1 MRPLLPRPEPSAP
14 GGPFSPAGRAGLL
27 LASLLAMTPA
37 EAAPARVSSL
47 NLCADELVLRLLPPE
62 QVASIT
68 FLGADPRLST
78 VAERAA
84 GVAINHGLAE
94 EILRDRPDLVV
105 TGRYTTRITAAF
117 LRRLGMPVAEVGAP
131 ADMNAVRAEIRSLA
145 AALGVPERGEALVAE
160 TDAALAAVSPAP
172 IAGPRL
178 KAIVLN
184 PNGATVGRG
193 SLVDSMITRA
203 GLDNLAADMGME
215 SYGRLPLETV
225 LLAGAD
231 ILIVDAERDGP
242 PALATELLKHPA
254 LTALGSRVTIVSVP
268 GRLWT
273 CGGPQLAE
281 AVARLA
287 AAARARAASR
297 RERP

>member
-1 MRPLLPRPEPSAP
+1 MRPLPPRLARPAP
-14 GGPFSPAGRAGLL
+14 GGRLYPAGLVLAAL
-27 LASLLAMTPA
+27 LAGTPA
-37 EAAPARVSSL
+37 AAAPLRVSSL

-78 VAERAA
+78 VAGRAA
-84 GVAINHGLAE
+84 GVAINHGRAE

-105 TGRYTTRITAAF
+105 TGRYTTRITSAF
-117 LRRLGMPVAEVGAP
+117 LKRLGFPVAEVGAP
-131 ADMNAVRAEIRSLA
+131 ADMDAVRAEIRDLA
-145 AALGVPERGEALVAE
+145 AALGVPDRGEALVAE
-160 TDAALAAVSPAP
+160 TDAALAAVPPAP
-172 IAGPRL
+172 VAGRRP

-193 SLVDSMITRA
+193 SLVDAMMTRA
-203 GLDNLAADMGME
+203 GLDNLAADMGLE

-231 ILIVDAERDGP
+231 ILVLDAERDGP

-254 LTALGSRVTIVSVP
+254 LRALGDRVTIVSVP

-273 CGGPQLAE
+273 CGGPQLAD
-281 AVARLA
+281 AVTLLA
-287 AAARARAASR
+287 AARDEALSR
-297 RERP
+297 RGTP

>member
-1 MRPLLPRPEPSAP
+1 MRPLPPRLALRAP
-14 GGPFSPAGRAGLL
+14 GGRLYPAGLALAAL
-27 LASLLAMTPA
+27 LAGTPA
-37 EAAPARVSSL
+37 VAAPLRVSSL

-78 VAERAA
+78 VAGRAA
-84 GVAINHGLAE
+84 GIATNHGRAE

-105 TGRYTTRITAAF
+105 TGRYTTRITSAF
-117 LRRLGMPVAEVGAP
+117 LKRLGLPVAEVGAP
-131 ADMNAVRAEIRSLA
+131 ADMDAVRAEIRDLA
-145 AALGVPERGEALVAE
+145 AALGVPDQGAALVAE
-160 TDAALAAVSPAP
+160 TDAALNAIPPAP
-172 IAGPRL
+172 AGPRP

-193 SLVDSMITRA
+193 SLVDAMVTRA

-231 ILIVDAERDGP
+231 ILILDAERDGP

-254 LTALGSRVTIVSVP
+254 LMALGDRVTIVSVP

-273 CGGPQLAE
+273 CGGPQLAD
-281 AVARLA
+281 AVTLLA
-287 AAARARAASR
+287 AARDEALSR
-297 RERP
+297 RGAP

>member
-1 MRPLLPRPEPSAP
+1 MRPLPTRPEPRAP
-14 GGPFSPAGRAGLL
+14 GGFLFSAGRAGLV
-27 LASLLAMTPA
+27 LAAALAMTPA
-37 EAAPARVSSL
+37 AAAPARVSSL
-47 NLCADELVLRLLPPE
+47 NLCADELVLRLLPPG

-78 VAERAA
+78 VADRAA

-117 LRRLGMPVAEVGAP
+117 LKRLGMRVAEVGAP
-131 ADMNAVRAEIRSLA
+131 ADMDGVRAEIRGLA
-145 AALGVPERGEALVAE
+145 ATLGVPGRGEALVAE
-160 TDAALAAVSPAP
+160 TDAALDAATPAP
-172 IAGPRL
+172 VPGPRP

-193 SLVDSMITRA
+193 SLVDAMMTRA
-203 GLDNLAADMGME
+203 GLDNLAAEMSME
-215 SYGRLPLETV
+215 SYGRLPLETAI
-225 LLAGAD
+225 LAGAD
-231 ILIVDAERDGP
+231 ILILDAERDGP
-242 PALATELLKHPA
+242 PALATDLLRHPA
-254 LTALGSRVTIVSVP
+254 LAALGDRVTIVSVP

-281 AVARLA
+281 AVTLLA
-287 AAARARAASR
+287 EAARGHTAGRAVA
-297 RERP
+297 P